1 MINGRIY
8 LSSDFSPSSSNSA
21 LFWAP
26 DVEPLLGTD
35 PVARSSYILDAIAY
49 HPLLLNSSYQ
59 PTQPL
64 HLPYLKPHSVY
75 CVPLF
80 LRSETQGSYK
90 LRLLTE
96 FIPKGDY
103 TSTVSKEVEV
113 NVTFL
118 KPLNMNFSLSSEREA
133 QCGVVRE
140 GFMSTVLEG
149 DTVNMSASLGCAN
162 ALGGEIQILGITFLQ
177 APPVAQADDYY
188 DDNGNIND
196 SDSYSENDSD
206 NKSNCAAK
214 KLLPSLFQLANDAT
228 SVNLLQLTDESS
240 AKSAASPSLPDYS
253 KAKQTPTAAA
263 AASAAAVPDSALAAT
278 ESAVSADHELNDKL
292 NGLSLSPTPTP
303 APTLSNKSPQSITQP
318 PTFAVSDVLLKKG
331 EVYVSST
338 DIICTKSYTPP
349 SLPFTAQVASMGDL
363 YVDWKL
369 HNDHILSPPDLTP
382 WRRTLKGE
390 EKGRD
395 VGDTSAAADDF
406 KWLLQSGPQSA
417 PTPAPIAGLSS
428 GLSSGPSVGPSAGPT
443 TGPTAGPS
451 ESSPLAIDKKTS
463 TTRVCG
469 MVFSVPRVKIS
480 PAPFA
485 VTVSLSS
492 TCRKYEIL
500 PVVIV
505 IRNNLRTA
513 EHLSLYVNTSLGS
526 VSGTGTGAG
535 AGAGAG
541 AGSSASTST
550 TIPGSSSNVSLSSN
564 KSDNEGAPGT
574 APSSSAGSSNSSGF
588 LVVGNANSLLDVSP
602 CLPWFPCLPFLSYFP
617 CFPYSPC
624 LPYLNCFSCFS
635 VEIALPQSL
644 LKHHPYYSLYI
655 ILHHRYRQRAC
666 VPSPCPWCPCRRVSS
681 ACPTYAYHGRGT
693 MLW

>member
-1 MINGRIY
+1 MTRPLALLDLISPTVPPTATLLTIQTEKKIPGIPKKPVPQSSIPAEIPTATLLQGPVQRLDLIFQLGDTHMINGRIY

-35 PVARSSYILDAIAY
+35 PVARSSYMLDAIAY

-64 HLPYLKPHSVY
+64 HLPHLKPHSVY

-80 LRSETQGSYK
+80 LRSEIQGSYK

-196 SDSYSENDSD
+196 SDSHSENDSD
-206 NKSNCAAK
+206 NKSNGVTK
-214 KLLPSLFQLANDAT
+214 KLLPPLFQLANDAT
-228 SVNLLQLTDESS
+228 SVNLLQLTDEPS
-240 AKSAASPSLPDYS
+240 AQSAVTSSLPGHTT
-253 KAKQTPTAAA
+253 AKQTTTAAGA
-263 AASAAAVPDSALAAT
+263 AGAGAAPDSALAAP
-278 ESAVSADHELNDKL
+278 ESAVSGDHELNDKL
-292 NGLSLSPTPTP
+292 NGLSLSPTAAPD
-303 APTLSNKSPQSITQP
+303 APTLGNKLPKSITQP
-318 PTFAVSDVLLKKG
+318 PSCAVSDVLLKKG

-338 DIICTKSYTPP
+338 DIICTKSNTTP

-382 WRRTLKGE
+382 WTSSLKGKD
-390 EKGRD
+390 KGEGKGEGKGD
-395 VGDTSAAADDF
+395 VSVAVDDF

-417 PTPAPIAGLSS
+417 PTAAPTSATN
-428 GLSSGPSVGPSAGPT
+428 AGPT
-443 TGPTAGPS
+443 GGPIGGPT
-451 ESSPLAIDKKTS
+451 ESNPLAIDKKTS

-492 TCRKYEIL
+492 TCRKNEIL
-500 PVVIV
+500 PVEIV

-513 EHLSLYVNTSLGS
+513 EHLSLYVNTSLGN
-526 VSGTGTGAG
+526 VSGAGTGS
-535 AGAGAG
+535 GAGAG

-564 KSDNEGAPGT
+564 KSDNEGATGT

-602 CLPWFPCLPFLSYFP
+602 
-617 CFPYSPC
+617 
-624 LPYLNCFSCFS
+624 
-635 VEIALPQSL
+635 
-644 LKHHPYYSLYI
+644 
-655 ILHHRYRQRAC
+655 
-666 VPSPCPWCPCRRVSS
+666 
-681 ACPTYAYHGRGT
+681 
-693 MLW
+693 